1 MGTATTGLT
10 AASPWLTA
18 IPQIAVAIVVAK
30 VVSDAFQRIMR
41 RKPKPVMSRII
52 RVLDNNNINAKTFSN
67 VEVGA
72 DTPPK
77 EWQPAADS
85 LLNVG
90 FNATKNAEVE
100 TKEKSPFE
108 FIMVTIEND
117 GIKFH
122 ADSGDPKN
130 SKSFVGL
137 GKLDNTFNSSTA
149 ASTIIKF
156 VADIFK
162 RAYVTKSAQV
172 DKSVADLNK
181 LTYAEVGNELT
192 SSLKSKIDTSVSAG
206 VFGTVEQD
214 KMLADYKYNKQQAE
228 QTTSEGEGGTSYYT
242 APQVFSQKEGK
253 YVEAPST
260 MVDQKVTDE
269 YGTESV
275 IKVKKY
281 DTDVL
286 MLDKDGNPIYDVD
299 KSGGL
304 NMADFVTPAK
314 STVSA
319 TVIASSAETASG
331 SASKGVTVNTVS
343 DNSSTTTD
351 QSQTVNYTSMLS
363 SSRNAISDASV
374 NAGMPA

>member
-1 MGTATTGLT
+1 
-10 AASPWLTA
+10 
-18 IPQIAVAIVVAK
+18 
-30 VVSDAFQRIMR
+30 
-41 RKPKPVMSRII
+41 MSRII
-52 RVLDNNNINAKTFSN
+52 RVLENNDINAKTHSN
-67 VEVGA
+67 LDVGY

-77 EWQPAADS
+77 EWQPTADS

-100 TKEKSPFE
+100 TKEKSPYE

-181 LTYAEVGNELT
+181 LTYAQVGNELT

-214 KMLADYKYNKQQAE
+214 KMMADYKFNKKIEE
-228 QTTSEGEGGTSYYT
+228 QTTYDSEASSGNYQ
-242 APQVFSQKEGK
+242 APQVYSQKEGK

-260 MVDQKVTDE
+260 MVDAQGTDE
-269 YGTESV
+269 FGTTYTYKSKQY
-275 IKVKKY
+275 IPN
-281 DTDVL
+281 VL

-304 NMADFVTPAK
+304 NTADFVTPAK

-319 TVIASSAETASG
+319 TVIASSAEVAG
-331 SASKGVTVNTVS
+331 ASASKGVTVNTVS

-351 QSQTVNYTSMLS
+351 QSQTINYTGTLS
-363 SSRNAISDASV
+363 SAKNAISDASV